1 MRVLWLL
8 VMCFM
13 STDSF
18 AQVLVATD
26 PDAPQSHGWAVYRN
40 VTDEIILVHVPPRDQ
55 TNDDRYSI
63 SPADLGEVQ
72 AVRPLNKFPQGLA
85 AIDDRVFMVFP
96 QTYATDRIFR
106 RVYSGRVGPNPMG
119 DRWAFSPIDRLNS
132 LPSIEGEGE
141 LIEFTATSKNLW
153 ALLNGEDG
161 RYTLLMLDESEWVE
175 IPVPVVHDADQ
186 AQWKLVR
193 DNERLIAIDLSDQD
207 EINAHVRGKDHAWRA
222 LDWPS
227 VELSGAP
234 FEIHSNKHGVL
245 IIDSVESEG
254 TRIRS
259 WSKDGVFVL
268 ATGLKISPDAKNTVL
283 GSVNRL
289 LGITKKL
296 VDPSDREDNSPTIII
311 DEVDLADGTVLFSG
325 TPFVEAPVSAGEM
338 RFILGMMIL
347 IMIGIVVLVIL
358 PEKSS
363 AISVPDGFEL
373 ADPGRRFTASLIDL
387 FLIASLL
394 GRVFG
399 VRVIEILTLDVVSQ
413 SENSWLV
420 IPVVILTA
428 MISMTLFEWGLGVTP
443 GKFLVGIRVV
453 RGQAGKSKRISLMS
467 ALVRNITKWLLPP
480 VAALALVDPE
490 MLHRGD
496 RVTRTLVVSP
506 VPPDGT
512 ASDSSED

>member
-1 MRVLWLL
+1 MRVLWVL
-8 VMCFM
+8 VMSFM
-13 STDSF
+13 STHSF
-18 AQVLVATD
+18 AQVLVASD
-26 PDAPQSHGWAVYRN
+26 PDAPQSHAWAVYRN
-40 VTDEIILVHVPPRDQ
+40 VNDEIILVHVPPRDQ

-63 SPADLGEVQ
+63 SSADLGEVQ

-85 AIDDRVFMVFP
+85 AIDDQVFMVFP

-119 DRWAFSPIDRLNS
+119 DRWGFTPIDRLNS

-141 LIEFTATSKNLW
+141 LVEFAATNQNLW
-153 ALLNGEDG
+153 AMLEGEGGQFTLFLLE
-161 RYTLLMLDESEWVE
+161 ESEWVE
-175 IPVPVVHDADQ
+175 IPFPKVRDADR
-186 AQWKLVR
+186 AEWKVVG
-193 DNERLIAIDLSDQD
+193 DNERLIALDLSDRS
-207 EINAHVRGKDHAWRA
+207 EINAHVWSKDQAWRS

-227 VELSGAP
+227 VELLGAP

-245 IIDSVESEG
+245 IIDSVEGDG

-268 ATGLKISPDAKNTVL
+268 ATGLKISPDTKITVL

-289 LGITKKL
+289 LGITKNL
-296 VDPSDREDNSPTIII
+296 VDPSDREENSPTIII
-311 DEVDLADGTVLFSG
+311 DEVDLADGTVLYSG

-453 RGQAGKSKRISLMS
+453 RGQSGKSKRISLMS